1 MLEDGATLMCSVVL
15 KLSVRCL
22 GLLWPDSCVVNMA
35 GAEAPDVKVK
45 LEQLEALAAE
55 AVNDPTK
62 FGRLLNAA
70 VISGATAAAVGP
82 SGVSDTFLQDVAYMA
97 GNLLLPSV
105 ALSSCE
111 DT

>member
-1 MLEDGATLMCSVVL
+1 MLEDRAAATIMCCVVL
-15 KLSVRCL
+15 KLFVRCL
-22 GLLWPDSCVVNMA
+22 VLLWPDSCVVNMA

-82 SGVSDTFLQDVAYMA
+82 SGVSDTFVQDVAYGRQLA
-97 GNLLLPSV
+97 
-105 ALSSCE
+105 SSFRCPVQL
-111 DT
+111 